1 MILASARLAAPG
13 WPAWQKAPVS
23 HVDVVSL
30 TCYLHQFN
38 SCLHLFSHENESN
51 LILLTLQDHLKC
63 NIRCLEKP
71 GVLISGSAD
80 EPAQKFWV
88 DWLPLQNH
96 PKPSCQEEQKTRSE
110 TIRKPQSCSSYF
122 IIFHCHQTMDL
133 KSQNIQKSD
142 AKVVAA
148 KLTATIPPTQTQVSC
163 IRSFFI
169 PVKSHELCEHVMTL
183 CCARPIEP

>member
-1 MILASARLAAPG
+1 MTRLAESTRVPCGCGFTHLLSTSIQFMLTSIFAWKRIQSDTPHVAGPFEMQHQVPG
-13 WPAWQKAPVS
+13 
-23 HVDVVSL
+23 
-30 TCYLHQFN
+30 
-38 SCLHLFSHENESN
+38 
-51 LILLTLQDHLKC
+51 
-63 NIRCLEKP
+63 
-71 GVLISGSAD
+71 
-80 EPAQKFWV
+80 
-88 DWLPLQNH
+88 
-96 PKPSCQEEQKTRSE
+96 KTRSFDFGIRGWTCAE
-110 TIRKPQSCSSYF
+110 ILSRLASSLSKTIQNPPAKKSRRQGQRPSVNLSISCSSYF
-122 IIFHCHQTMDL
+122 IIFHSHQTMDL